1 MGTKCTPWFLRA
13 RGGRAGC
20 RVVQS
25 FARVVAGGTVDG
37 EGVIGSRARATARG
51 KYFKMCGKTRP
62 GATAGRRGEG
72 SRAET
77 HLACAMRSGLN
88 RLLHFFS
95 VSAYPTMTSV
105 SPLGRGS
112 VPAPAIP
119 VSSSPGTRPV
129 ALFREGCPPAPERS
143 APAGRV
149 GREGFSER
157 ADEVRV
163 RRLARLDAAPVRPPR
178 ARFAL

>member
-1 MGTKCTPWFLRA
+1 M
-13 RGGRAGC
+13 
-20 RVVQS
+20 
-25 FARVVAGGTVDG
+25 
-37 EGVIGSRARATARG
+37 IGSRARATARG

-129 ALFREGCPPAPERS
+129 ALFREGYPPAPERS

>member
-13 RGGRAGC
+13 RGGTRGVSGRSELRAG
-20 RVVQS
+20 R
-25 FARVVAGGTVDG
+25 RGWDGGRG
-37 EGVIGSRARATARG
+37 RGVIGSRARATARG

-119 VSSSPGTRPV
+119 VSSSPGTR
-129 ALFREGCPPAPERS
+129 GT
-143 APAGRV
+143 
-149 GREGFSER
+149 FSR
-157 ADEVRV
+157 G
-163 RRLARLDAAPVRPPR
+163 LPTR
-178 ARFAL
+178 AREIGARRPGRTRGLLRARGRGTRQTPGSS